1 MATGKIVRFEPRG
14 PAATGLVRWPDFPPE
29 SLTAGKPVQRGHIY
43 FEDKAIGLSAG
54 VWDCT
59 AMTGRLEPY
68 SVNEFMIVLEGAVT
82 IVDARER
89 AVTVKAGESF
99 LIPKGMPCV
108 WRQDGYIRKVF
119 VIFDDASGLAPSDP
133 AVLEVLR
140 PDPQAA
146 LAPSAGPAPELLA
159 SAPPVQRDK
168 QYFADLTGQWTVGVW
183 DSTAY
188 HRKTISFPRH
198 ELMHILEGEVTLT
211 EEGGPAQTFGAGDT
225 FFVPMGTRCDWRS
238 SGYVRK
244 IYCIMQP
251 KAAVAA
257 GVKAAE

>member
-1 MATGKIVRFEPRG
+1 MATGKIIRFEPQG
-14 PAATGLVRWPDFPPE
+14 PAGTGLARWPEIPAGE
-29 SLTAGKPVQRGHIY
+29 LTAGKPVQRGHTY

-59 AMTGRLEPY
+59 AMTGKLAPY
-68 SVNEFMIVLEGAVT
+68 AVNEFMFVLEGGVT
-82 IVDARER
+82 IVDARGH

-119 VIFDDASGLAPSDP
+119 VIFDDSSGKAPPDP

-146 LAPSAGPAPELLA
+146 LAPCAGPAPDLLA
-159 SAPPVQRDK
+159 SAPPAQHDK

-188 HRKTISFPRH
+188 HRKTIAFPRH

-211 EEGGPAQTFGAGDT
+211 EEGGPAQTFKAGDT
-225 FFVPMGTRCDWRS
+225 FFVPMGTRCDWKS
-238 SGYVRK
+238 TGYVRK

-251 KAAVAA
+251 KAAVGA
-257 GVKAAE
+257 KAAE